1 MRFLLHSRPH
11 SIVPGGHKYSV
22 QLSCVLNWKCSYSE
36 RLDRALDLNR
46 LSVYVFKVTKRVHVQ
61 LSSLLDLIPIP
72 LFRSDHG
79 WHTSSHRQCQV
90 IAHQL
95 IYISTL
101 RYSAFILWASIVLKK
116 KVSPVSWMWWE
127 WRNNEE
133 QRWKFA
139 TALEKSNLSVTAAR
153 KRINQ
158 LTIFRY
164 IHSTH
169 FIRTKIQ
176 PKQHYFR

>member
-1 MRFLLHSRPH
+1 MKEIITKVTDTIFRMMCTLWRRMHSSFLYAFLTPQSN
-11 SIVPGGHKYSV
+11 SLIVPGGHKYSF

-61 LSSLLDLIPIP
+61 LSALLDLIPIP

-95 IYISTL
+95 IYISTVNVTL
-101 RYSAFILWASIVLKK
+101 LCVYFICRYCIFKKWVLCHTCGASNAIMK
-116 KVSPVSWMWWE
+116 
-127 WRNNEE
+127 NNDENSS
-133 QRWKFA
+133 QR
-139 TALEKSNLSVTAAR
+139 
-153 KRINQ
+153 
-158 LTIFRY
+158 
-164 IHSTH
+164 
-169 FIRTKIQ
+169 
-176 PKQHYFR
+176 

>member
-61 LSSLLDLIPIP
+61 LSALLDLIPIP

-79 WHTSSHRQCQV
+79 WHTSSHSQCQV

-95 IYISTL
+95 ICISTVNVTL
-101 RYSAFILWASIVLKK
+101 LCVYFICRYCVLKNWVLCHICGASDAIMK
-116 KVSPVSWMWWE
+116 
-127 WRNNEE
+127 NNDEN
-133 QRWKFA
+133 
-139 TALEKSNLSVTAAR
+139 SS
-153 KRINQ
+153 
-158 LTIFRY
+158 
-164 IHSTH
+164 
-169 FIRTKIQ
+169 
-176 PKQHYFR
+176 